1 MNIVIVSPSPRH
13 LQDLAIVLE
22 DNGHDVF
29 CVEGGK
35 SHLRAVVEQKH
46 PDLLLADG
54 MCCDPAELVQ
64 VEHVATHH
72 PATAVVLMCSSQTPE
87 FLLQSMRV
95 GVREV
100 LPSPPA
106 PDALIAAVQRVAA
119 KMVTSRPARAPG
131 RVMSFMPCKGGSGA
145 TFIATNVAYEFS
157 QHKSVLLIDLNL
169 QFGDALSL
177 LYDGRPASTLAD
189 VAANID
195 RLDASFLA
203 ASAVKVNPR
212 FHVLAAPEDP
222 TQALGIKPEQIDAI
236 LALAVRNYDYVV
248 LDLGRNLDPVTIKAL
263 DRSWR
268 VFIVLQAT
276 LPGVK
281 HGQKLMDVFRSLGY
295 PADKVEAIVNRYD
308 RTAEIDLDHI
318 QRALRTRNVLS
329 LGNSYRDIAASI
341 NHGEPLLKAGRS
353 NGVAKQLLDFAQAL
367 DPAPQDESRGLLGR
381 LFRRA

>member
-1 MNIVIVSPSPRH
+1 
-13 LQDLAIVLE
+13 
-22 DNGHDVF
+22 
-29 CVEGGK
+29 
-35 SHLRAVVEQKH
+35 
-46 PDLLLADG
+46 
-54 MCCDPAELVQ
+54 
-64 VEHVATHH
+64 
-72 PATAVVLMCSSQTPE
+72 
-87 FLLQSMRV
+87 
-95 GVREV
+95 
-100 LPSPPA
+100 
-106 PDALIAAVQRVAA
+106 
-119 KMVTSRPARAPG
+119 
-131 RVMSFMPCKGGSGA
+131 
-145 TFIATNVAYEFS
+145 
-157 QHKSVLLIDLNL
+157 VLLIDLNL